1 METKNNI
8 DSPQVDVLVISYN
21 QEKIIHETIESVLN
35 QTYHNTKLIIAD
47 DCSTDSTR
55 DIIDGYHRKY
65 PDKIIKIY
73 NEQNMGITKNS
84 NIGLAA
90 CKGDYFIIM
99 GGDDVL
105 YPNKVE
111 EQVKWFN
118 ENTDCGLCGHNLDM
132 INDQSEKIS
141 ETNYSIK
148 GKGAKNWI
156 KYGMLCGCMSI
167 MVKRK
172 LNPDI
177 TFDERLIYSSDLKFF
192 IDFLRDDIKYGC
204 LPDRLGAY
212 RKSVNSITNQKWE
225 ACVNDS
231 KNMYSILPSELG
243 SKHRKNIEFGLTFL
257 IDYGKA
263 LRNMNTGNKKEAV
276 KGFTKVSLKYPLF
289 MKSHIRLIQSIIK

>member
-8 DSPQVDVLVISYN
+8 NNPQVDVLVISYN

-35 QTYHNTKLIIAD
+35 QTYDNTRLIIAD
-47 DCSTDSTR
+47 DNSTDGTR
-55 DIIDGYHRKY
+55 NIIDEYHRKY

-90 CKGDYFIIM
+90 CKGDYFVIM

-105 YPNKVE
+105 YPNKIE
-111 EQVKWFN
+111 EQVKWFMN
-118 ENTDCGLCGHNLDM
+118 NPQYGLCGHSLDI
-132 INDQSEKIS
+132 INDQSEKTS
-141 ETNYSIK
+141 KMTCSIK

-167 MVKRK
+167 MIKRN
-172 LNPDI
+172 LNPNI

-192 IDFLRDDIKYGC
+192 INFLGDDIKYGC

-231 KNMYSILPSELG
+231 KNMYAILPGELG
-243 SKHRKNIEFGLTFL
+243 VEHKKDIEFGLTFL
-257 IDYGKA
+257 LDYGKA
-263 LRNMNTGNKKEAV
+263 LRNMNIGNKKEAV
-276 KGFTKVSLKYPLF
+276 KGFIKVSLKYPFF
-289 MKSHIRLIQSIIK
+289 MKSHIRLFQSITK